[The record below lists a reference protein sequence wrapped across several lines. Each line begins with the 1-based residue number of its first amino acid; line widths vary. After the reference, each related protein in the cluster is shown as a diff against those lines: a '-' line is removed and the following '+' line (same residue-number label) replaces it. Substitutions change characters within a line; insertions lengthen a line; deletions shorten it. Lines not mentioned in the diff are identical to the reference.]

1 VIVSIRKKL
10 KRNARYVEA
19 KHKHHSKHS
28 MSQTE
33 STNVLTPRTA
43 KEMIEQAVAAY
54 AEIEARMRDEH
65 LEFDW
70 PANDNCIKPYTPSPK
85 KRKAPSPNAQ
95 HTANTPNMPRTP
107 PLICVC
113 DPQ

>member
-1 VIVSIRKKL
+1 
-10 KRNARYVEA
+10 
-19 KHKHHSKHS
+19 

-33 STNVLTPRTA
+33 SPNALTPRTA

-54 AEIEARMRDEH
+54 AEIEARMHDEH

-70 PANDNCIKPYTPSPK
+70 PADDSCIKPYNPSPK
-85 KRKAPSPNAQ
+85 KRKAPSPSAQ
-95 HTANTPNMPRTP
+95 HAQHAPNTP

-113 DPQ
+113 DPLDL

>member
-1 VIVSIRKKL
+1 
-10 KRNARYVEA
+10 
-19 KHKHHSKHS
+19 

-33 STNVLTPRTA
+33 STNALTPRTA
-43 KEMIEQAVAAY
+43 QEMIEQAVAAY
-54 AEIEARMRDEH
+54 AEIEAKMRAEH

-70 PANDNCIKPYTPSPK
+70 PADDNCIKPYSPSPK

-95 HTANTPNMPRTP
+95 HTPSMPSTP

-113 DPQ
+113 DPLDL

>member
-1 VIVSIRKKL
+1 
-10 KRNARYVEA
+10 
-19 KHKHHSKHS
+19 

-33 STNVLTPRTA
+33 SSNALTPRTA
-43 KEMIEQAVAAY
+43 KAMIEQAVAAY
-54 AEIEARMRDEH
+54 AEIEAKMRAEH

-70 PANDNCIKPYTPSPK
+70 PAGYIIKPYAPSPK

-95 HTANTPNMPRTP
+95 QAPNTPSMPSTP

-113 DPQ
+113 DPLDL

>member
-1 VIVSIRKKL
+1 
-10 KRNARYVEA
+10 
-19 KHKHHSKHS
+19 

-33 STNVLTPRTA
+33 STSALTPRTA
-43 KEMIEQAVAAY
+43 KKMIEQAVAAY
-54 AEIEARMRDEH
+54 AEIEARMHAEH
-65 LEFDW
+65 IEFDW
-70 PANDNCIKPYTPSPK
+70 PADDNCIKPYIPSPK

-95 HTANTPNMPRTP
+95 HAASTPNTPSTP

>member
-1 VIVSIRKKL
+1 
-10 KRNARYVEA
+10 
-19 KHKHHSKHS
+19 

-33 STNVLTPRTA
+33 STNDLTPRTA

-54 AEIEARMRDEH
+54 AEIEAKMRAEH

-70 PANDNCIKPYTPSPK
+70 PADDNCIKPYTPSPK
-85 KRKAPSPNAQ
+85 KRKAPSPNAS
-95 HTANTPNMPRTP
+95 NTSSTPRTP

-113 DPQ
+113 DPLDH